1 MKQDLLDSLIILN
14 GVDRP
19 CMHLVCREMKDR
31 IRYVNEYLNRR
42 YRNLRKSEGW
52 ASLLDFGFIFQD
64 GVYILKNRSKVRY
77 PDGSIKKWQ
86 GRTSFTY
93 QEIKDFNYFK
103 ENE

>member
-14 GVDRP
+14 GVDKP
-19 CMHLVCREMKDR
+19 CMHLVCREMKHR

-42 YRNLRKSEGW
+42 YPVLQKSEGW
-52 ASLLDFGFIFQD
+52 ASLVEYGFVFQN
-64 GVYILKNRSKVRY
+64 GVYILKNKSRVRY
-77 PDGSIKKWQ
+77 FDGSVKKWQ

-93 QEIKDFNYFK
+93 QDIKDFNYFK

>member
-1 MKQDLLDSLIILN
+1 MKKDLLNSLIILN

-19 CMHLVCREMKDR
+19 CMHLVCREMNGR

-42 YRNLRKSEGW
+42 YRNLKKSKGW
-52 ASLLDFGFIFQD
+52 ASLIEYGFVFDD
-64 GVYILKNRSKVRY
+64 GVYILKNKSRVRY
-77 PDGSIKKWQ
+77 PDGTFKRWQ

-93 QEIKDFNYFK
+93 QDIKDFNYLK